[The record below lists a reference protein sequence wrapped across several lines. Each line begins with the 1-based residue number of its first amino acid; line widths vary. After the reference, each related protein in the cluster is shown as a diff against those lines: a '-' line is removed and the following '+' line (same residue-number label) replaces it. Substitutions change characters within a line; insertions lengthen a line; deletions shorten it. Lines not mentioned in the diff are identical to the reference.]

1 MAHERNVSNSSGGND
16 TRSNYM
22 ALRARLALDIKIKGR
37 LKVDYAAVS
46 SIYELAASATRRC
59 FLRARWTMHE
69 HALWGTSAPTRMAH
83 ERNTNTYE

>member
-46 SIYELAASATRRC
+46 RIYELAAFATRHYFLEQGGRCTSARSEAQAHHNEWRTSAT
-59 FLRARWTMHE
+59 
-69 HALWGTSAPTRMAH
+69 
-83 ERNTNTYE
+83 

>member
-16 TRSNYM
+16 TKSNYV

-46 SIYELAASATRRC
+46 SIYELAGSATRRC
-59 FLRARWTMHE
+59 APDMNGARAQHE
-69 HALWGTSAPTRMAH
+69 YVQVTRQQ
-83 ERNTNTYE
+83 RY